1 MAKKGAPKGAC
12 KYVLCERCSAVK
24 ERRRCRMC
32 DACGRQ
38 YQKEQQAER
47 QRLRGQSRKKIREA
61 RYRAAGLAPT
71 RPPPDKCEICER
83 QDYNR
88 KQDKPRHLALDH
100 CHKTG
105 KFRGWVCLKCNLA
118 IAHFGD
124 TRAGVQRV
132 IDYFHRAETANKET

>member
-1 MAKKGAPKGAC
+1 MSSKTGAPAGANN
-12 KYVLCERCSAVK
+12 YVLCERCYAVK

-32 DACGRQ
+32 NACGAA
-38 YQKEQQAER
+38 YQKER

-61 RYRAAGLAPT
+61 RYRSAGLAPT
-71 RPPPDKCEICER
+71 RPAPDRCEICER

-88 KQDKPRHLALDH
+88 KQAKPRHLALDH

-124 TRAGVQRV
+124 TREGVQRV
-132 IDYFHRAETANKET
+132 IDYFHRAETANKETKQ